1 VQSTLQIKN
10 IRKFK
15 SIRIFYEKMGGI
27 MSKAGE
33 WTEVVTGSSPGSPDT
48 DDPQRISNN
57 ELAKRR
63 ILQADPRSVSDDVSR
78 TPIQVDKTPND
89 STPKATKA
97 PAFWDPRSPS
107 NELTRTPIIL
117 SHTRPPLNLDQD
129 DDSNLDTA
137 APPPSRGAVADL
149 KDIEAKVQTLQ
160 IKDDKKEEAEVYE
173 KEEGEITR
181 DCIAEDE
188 KNDEHVPSVEKVE
201 TPVKLTPKSKFTL
214 PEPKKTVEVKSEE
227 YEKEDGEITHD
238 SDEDEDTENDENL
251 LVKNKTPVTIRSKS
265 SLDSDCRSPLLIES
279 SEPVF
284 GKALTNELALMAAKN
299 NTPRQRTP
307 LGEVK
312 NDSNDDSLLI

>member
-1 VQSTLQIKN
+1 
-10 IRKFK
+10 
-15 SIRIFYEKMGGI
+15 MGGLV
-27 MSKAGE
+27 SKASE
-33 WTEVVTGSSPGSPDT
+33 WTEVVTGSSPGSPET

-63 ILQADPRSVSDDVSR
+63 ILQADPRSASDDVTR

-89 STPKATKA
+89 STPKLSAKGI
-97 PAFWDPRSPS
+97 WDPRSPS

-129 DDSNLDTA
+129 DGEDSNLDA
-137 APPPSRGAVADL
+137 VAPPPSRGAIADL
-149 KDIEAKVQTLQ
+149 KDIEAKVETLQ
-160 IKDDKKEEAEVYE
+160 IKDDKEEEAEVYE
-173 KEEGEITR
+173 KEEGEITK

-188 KNDEHVPSVEKVE
+188 KNKDHVPAVEEVE
-201 TPVKLTPKSKFTL
+201 TPVKLTPKTKFTL
-214 PEPKKTVEVKSEE
+214 PEPKKSVEEKSED

-238 SDEDEDTENDENL
+238 SDEDENNENDENV
-251 LVKNKTPVTIRSKS
+251 LVTKKTPVTIRSKS
-265 SLDSDCRSPLLIES
+265 SLESDCRSPLLIES

-284 GKALTNELALMAAKN
+284 GKSLTNELALMAAKN